1 MNADPALLFATA
13 RDERARRKAAWKAAG
28 QGLSDRAAWDDAV
41 WSNIEQRT
49 GLAAADPT
57 CRQRQPQ
64 SWHPPAMVMMARS
77 AWATAIK
84 AETSLDATD
93 PANAAKITALWTLF
107 RWLKPA
113 GWSPYFEA
121 KT

>member
-1 MNADPALLFATA
+1 MNLDPALLFATA
-13 RDERARRKAAWKAAG
+13 RDERARRKEAWKAAG
-28 QGLSDRAAWDDAV
+28 QGLSDRAAWDDVV

-49 GLAAADPT
+49 GLAAADPAF
-57 CRQRQPQ
+57 RQRQPQ
-64 SWHPPAMVMMARS
+64 CWYPPAMIMMARS
-77 AWATAIK
+77 AWATAVK
-84 AETSLDATD
+84 AESSLDATD

-121 KT
+121 KA